1 MSLSSLKS
9 PPKQL
14 LMQSFNKDPAD
25 LKFDGEEVGERRELA
40 YTAAN
45 EGSADLCCTPPCTVL
60 SHEYLAMDVNAG
72 TTFFSGVGIELF
84 SNPTWGLGASGWE
97 ELRLIDYLSPLLV
110 YGLTCIAPKPPLPFL
125 KFLRS
130 STKPF
135 WAEGSLFSLQEDTGL
150 QGNQDSR
157 VGSISALAQLAWQPF
172 FYMADRASHECHTE
186 S

>member
-1 MSLSSLKS
+1 MHEQTTHGTFWSKKGKYGWRSRYVNNQELIGSII
-9 PPKQL
+9 
-14 LMQSFNKDPAD
+14 
-25 LKFDGEEVGERRELA
+25 ER
-40 YTAAN
+40 
-45 EGSADLCCTPPCTVL
+45 SC
-60 SHEYLAMDVNAG
+60 
-72 TTFFSGVGIELF
+72 
-84 SNPTWGLGASGWE
+84 
-97 ELRLIDYLSPLLV
+97 LIVRCP
-110 YGLTCIAPKPPLPFL
+110 GIAPKPPLPFL